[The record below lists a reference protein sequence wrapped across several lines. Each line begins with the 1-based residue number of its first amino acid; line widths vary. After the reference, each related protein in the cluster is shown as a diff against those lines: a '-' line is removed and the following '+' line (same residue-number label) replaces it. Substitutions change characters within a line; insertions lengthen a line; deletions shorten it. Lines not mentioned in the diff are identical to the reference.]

1 MDDLGYAMNA
11 SIGLPYMR
19 AEVIDALRSLS
30 DPVHQRTKWGHYD
43 PVGHYYDDL
52 DINIHILYDD
62 TLVMTDPKKSIS
74 HIIYESEVEPLLA
87 LNAVLGPLIKD
98 LGDVPDHVYL
108 DDPRWPAVIHAAA
121 DALAAMEANEPQD
134 GTRQPQ

>member
-1 MDDLGYAMNA
+1 
-11 SIGLPYMR
+11 MR
-19 AEVIDALRSLS
+19 SQVIDAVRSLS
-30 DPVHQRTKWGHYD
+30 DPVHQRTKWGRYD
-43 PVGHYYDDL
+43 PKEHYYDDL

-62 TLVMTDPKKSIS
+62 FMVLPNPGESVGSL
-74 HIIYESEVEPLLA
+74 IYESEVLPLEA
-87 LNAVLGPLIKD
+87 LDVILGPMIKD